1 MKTNYSNDNT
11 NSVKHTPFRH
21 SKNSK
26 GMKLLWHPSTKIKK
40 GEYSGMR
47 FGDVLKFFGKKAFPD
62 LLKYYRISYKIMEE
76 YHCTMRPHVEIPEEK
91 VSVPV
96 RTSPAVS
103 KEEEMA
109 KTNVTNQIDRAAD
122 RFVALDT
129 TGNLEPDRINWTVSR
144 DKVLKNDES
153 ANPQVGT
160 EKRESFEKNY
170 TKNPLSPSNPFIF
183 CYFYYV
189 GFSTGTTR
197 HRL

>member
-1 MKTNYSNDNT
+1 MKTNFSINDT
-11 NSVKHTPFRH
+11 KSVKHTPFRH

-96 RTSPAVS
+96 RTSPAIS
-103 KEEEMA
+103 KKEEMT

-122 RFVALDT
+122 RFAALNT
-129 TGNLEPDRINWTVSR
+129 TGNLEPDDYKWTVSR
-144 DKVLKNDES
+144 DKVLTNDES
-153 ANPQVGT
+153 INPAVGT
-160 EKRESFEKNY
+160 EKKEFLENIFIIY
-170 TKNPLSPSNPFIF
+170 PLFPSNPFFF
-183 CYFYYV
+183 CYFYNV
-189 GFSTGTTR
+189 GFSIGTTR